1 MHAPLIAAM
10 AVMGLGTMVA
20 VGASLMSTMEG
31 KRAQDAPKQAPAGA
45 PADAPPSLPPSK
57 DAPTPPAAPP
67 TPSAGDAPPA
77 AAPAVPVQP
86 ADDDPLPAQIPNL
99 SDAGLPVVRLTLGTE
114 PFDLE
119 LAATDAAITKGLS
132 GRDRVRRHRGML
144 FVMPYSRE
152 LGFWMV
158 DCLVPI
164 DIAYVNEQGIVTAVH
179 TMKTE
184 PPQRADE
191 SRGAYEVRLP
201 RYPSGAKARYAIE
214 LAAGEFAR
222 LGIAKGTTIKV
233 DWQGVNTV
241 ARAARVAGS
250 KR

>member
-1 MHAPLIAAM
+1 MHDTVLSSMIVM
-10 AVMGLGTMVA
+10 AVAGMAATDASSPMA
-20 VGASLMSTMEG
+20 V
-31 KRAQDAPKQAPAGA
+31 D
-45 PADAPPSLPPSK
+45 
-57 DAPTPPAAPP
+57 PPAA
-67 TPSAGDAPPA
+67 TPAPPA
-77 AAPAVPVQP
+77 AAPTPP
-86 ADDDPLPAQIPNL
+86 ADASTPPAAAPPVAPAAPDDDALPEQIPNL
-99 SDAGLPVVRLTLGTE
+99 SDAGLPVVRLPLGGE

-164 DIAYVNEQGIVTAVH
+164 DIAYVDEQGVVTGVH
-179 TMKTE
+179 TMKVE
-184 PPQRADE
+184 PAQRADE

-201 RYPSGAKARYAIE
+201 RYPSGAKSRYAIE
-214 LAAGEFAR
+214 LSAGEFKR
-222 LGIAKGTTIKV
+222 LGIAKGSRITV
-233 DWQGVNTV
+233 DWQAVNTV

>member
-1 MHAPLIAAM
+1 MAMNTLLIAAI
-10 AVMGLGTMVA
+10 AVMGLGTMV
-20 VGASLMSTMEG
+20 
-31 KRAQDAPKQAPAGA
+31 
-45 PADAPPSLPPSK
+45 PPS
-57 DAPTPPAAPP
+57 AQPTPA
-67 TPSAGDAPPA
+67 SGDAPPA
-77 AAPAVPVQP
+77 ATPAAPAKP
-86 ADDDPLPAQIPNL
+86 ADDDPLPQQIPNL
-99 SDAGLPVVRLTLGTE
+99 SDAGLPVVRLTLGSE

-201 RYPSGAKARYAIE
+201 RYPSGAKSRYAIE

-222 LGIAKGTTIKV
+222 LGIAKGSEIKV

-241 ARAARVAGS
+241 ARATRVAGS

>member
-1 MHAPLIAAM
+1 MRAPLIAAM
-10 AVMGLGTMVA
+10 AVMGLGTMVS

-31 KRAQDAPKQAPAGA
+31 TRAQDAPKQAPAGA
-45 PADAPPSLPPSK
+45 PPTSPLEVPPAK
-57 DAPTPPAAPP
+57 DAPSKPAAPP
-67 TPSAGDAPPA
+67 TPAAG
-77 AAPAVPVQP
+77 AAPAAPAQA

-99 SDAGLPVVRLTLGTE
+99 SDAGLPVVRLTLGEE

-119 LAATDAAITKGLS
+119 LAATDTAITKGLS

-158 DCLVPI
+158 DCLIPI

-179 TMKTE
+179 TMKIE

-222 LGIAKGTTIKV
+222 LGIAKASEIKV

>member
-1 MHAPLIAAM
+1 MQAPLLAAM
-10 AVMGLGTMVA
+10 AVVGLGALVDD
-20 VGASLMSTMEG
+20 GASLMLTMEG
-31 KRAQDAPKQAPAGA
+31 ARLHDAPKQAPAGA
-45 PADAPPSLPPSK
+45 TPK
-57 DAPTPPAAPP
+57 DVP
-67 TPSAGDAPPA
+67 APPA
-77 AAPAVPVQP
+77 PPPSPAASDALPAATQAVPAKP
-86 ADDDPLPAQIPNL
+86 SDDDPLPAQIPNL
-99 SDAGLPVVRLTLGTE
+99 SEAGLPVVRLTLGAE

-152 LGFWMV
+152 QGFWMV

-164 DIAYVNEQGIVTAVH
+164 DIAYVNEQGIVTGVH
-179 TMKTE
+179 TMKIE

-222 LGIAKGTTIKV
+222 LGITKGSEMKV

-241 ARAARVAGS
+241 ARAARLAGS

>member
-1 MHAPLIAAM
+1 MAMQAPLIASL

-20 VGASLMSTMEG
+20 LGASLMSTMEG
-31 KRAQDAPKQAPAGA
+31 KPGRDAPKQVPAGA
-45 PADAPPSLPPSK
+45 PATSPPVDPPARGAPEAAPPS
-57 DAPTPPAAPP
+57 AAP
-67 TPSAGDAPPA
+67 GNAPPA
-77 AAPAVPVQP
+77 ATPAAQP
-86 ADDDPLPAQIPNL
+86 SDDDPLPAQIPNL
-99 SDAGLPVVRLTLGTE
+99 SDAGLPVVRLSLGGE

-132 GRDRVRRHRGML
+132 GRERVRRHRGML

-164 DIAYVNEQGIVTAVH
+164 DIAYVNEQGIVTGVH
-179 TMKTE
+179 TMKIE

-222 LGIAKGTTIKV
+222 LGIAKGSEIKV
-233 DWQGVNTV
+233 DWTGVNTV

>member
-1 MHAPLIAAM
+1 MAMHAPLVAAL
-10 AVMGLGTMVA
+10 AVMGVGTMMA
-20 VGASLMSTMEG
+20 VGASLPLTQAGQSV
-31 KRAQDAPKQAPAGA
+31 QDTPKQAPAGA
-45 PADAPPSLPPSK
+45 PSASPPAVPPAQDAPS
-57 DAPTPPAAPP
+57 PPATVP
-67 TPSAGDAPPA
+67 TPSADDARPA
-77 AAPAVPVQP
+77 ATPPVTP
-86 ADDDPLPAQIPNL
+86 SDDPLPLQIPNL
-99 SDAGLPVVRLTLGTE
+99 SDAGLPVVRLTLGVE

-164 DIAYVNEQGIVTAVH
+164 DIAYVNEQGIVTGVH

-184 PPQRADE
+184 PLQRADE

-222 LGIAKGTTIKV
+222 LGITKGSEIKV

-241 ARAARVAGS
+241 ARAARLAGS
-250 KR
+250 RR

>member
-1 MHAPLIAAM
+1 MDAPLLAATG
-10 AVMGLGTMVA
+10 VMGLVALVA
-20 VGASLMSTMEG
+20 VGASPLSTTE
-31 KRAQDAPKQAPAGA
+31 RHPTQDQPKQAPTRA
-45 PADAPPSLPPSK
+45 PATAP
-57 DAPTPPAAPP
+57 A
-67 TPSAGDAPPA
+67 AGDAPPA
-77 AAPAVPVQP
+77 AVPVCPAPP
-86 ADDDPLPAQIPNL
+86 ADDDPLPTQIPNL
-99 SDAGLPVVRLTLGTE
+99 SDAGLPVVRLTLGSE

-119 LAATDAAITKGLS
+119 LAATDDAIAKGLS

-152 LGFWMV
+152 QGFWMI

-164 DIAYVNEQGIVTAVH
+164 DIAFMNEQGVVTAVH

-222 LGIAKGTTIKV
+222 LGIAKGSEIKV
-233 DWQGVNTV
+233 DWQAVNTV
-241 ARAARVAGS
+241 ARATRVAGS

>member
-1 MHAPLIAAM
+1 
-10 AVMGLGTMVA
+10 MGLGTMVA

-31 KRAQDAPKQAPAGA
+31 TQAQDAPKQAPAGA
-45 PADAPPSLPPSK
+45 PSTSPPSLPPAK
-57 DAPTPPAAPP
+57 DAPSSPAVPPSPA
-67 TPSAGDAPPA
+67 AGDAPPA
-77 AAPAVPVQP
+77 ATPAAPAQP

-99 SDAGLPVVRLTLGTE
+99 SEAGLPVVRLTLGAE

-119 LAATDAAITKGLS
+119 LAATDPAITKGLS

-158 DCLVPI
+158 DCLIPI
-164 DIAYVNEQGIVTAVH
+164 DIAYVNEQGIVTGVH
-179 TMKTE
+179 TMKIE
-184 PPQRADE
+184 PPQRTDE

-222 LGIAKGTTIKV
+222 LGIAKGSEIKV
-233 DWQGVNTV
+233 DWQGVSTV

>member
-1 MHAPLIAAM
+1 MQAQLIAAM
-10 AVMGLGTMVA
+10 AVMGLGPMVS

-31 KRAQDAPKQAPAGA
+31 TRAQDAPKQAPAGA
-45 PADAPPSLPPSK
+45 PPTSPPAVPPAK
-57 DAPTPPAAPP
+57 DAPSKPAAPP
-67 TPSAGDAPPA
+67 PTPAAG
-77 AAPAVPVQP
+77 AAPAAPAQP

-99 SDAGLPVVRLTLGTE
+99 SEAGLPVVRLTLGAE

-179 TMKTE
+179 TMKIE

-222 LGIAKGTTIKV
+222 LGIAKGSEIKV

>member
-1 MHAPLIAAM
+1 MRGPLFAAM

-20 VGASLMSTMEG
+20 VGASVLSTT
-31 KRAQDAPKQAPAGA
+31 AAP
-45 PADAPPSLPPSK
+45 PADQA
-57 DAPTPPAAPP
+57 PPAA
-67 TPSAGDAPPA
+67 PA
-77 AAPAVPVQP
+77 AAPADQAPPTAP
-86 ADDDPLPAQIPNL
+86 AAAPAPNEDDDPLPAQIPNL
-99 SDAGLPVVRLTLGTE
+99 SDAGLPVVRLTLGGE

-119 LAATDAAITKGLS
+119 LAATDDAIAKGLS

-152 LGFWMV
+152 QGFWMI

-164 DIAYVNEQGIVTAVH
+164 DIAFVSDQGIVTAVH

-184 PPQRADE
+184 PQQRADE

-222 LGIAKGTTIKV
+222 LSIVKGSEIKV
-233 DWQGVNTV
+233 DWPSVNTL
-241 ARAARVAGS
+241 ARATRVAGS

>member
-1 MHAPLIAAM
+1 MHEPLVAAL
-10 AVMGLGTMVA
+10 AVMGVGTMMA
-20 VGASLMSTMEG
+20 VGASLPPTHAGQSV
-31 KRAQDAPKQAPAGA
+31 QDAPKQAPAGA
-45 PADAPPSLPPSK
+45 PSAPPPEAPPAQDAPS
-57 DAPTPPAAPP
+57 PPAIVP
-67 TPSAGDAPPA
+67 TPSADETRPA
-77 AAPAVPVQP
+77 ATPPVTP
-86 ADDDPLPAQIPNL
+86 SDDPLPPQIPNL
-99 SDAGLPVVRLTLGTE
+99 SEAGLPVVRLALGGE

-119 LAATDAAITKGLS
+119 LAASDAAIAKGLS
-132 GRDRVRRHRGML
+132 GRERVRRHRGML

-164 DIAYVNEQGIVTAVH
+164 DIAYVNEQGIVTGVH

-184 PPQRADE
+184 PLQRADE

-222 LGIAKGTTIKV
+222 LGITKGSEIKV

-241 ARAARVAGS
+241 ARAARLAGS